1 MEFTEQ
7 LKKFYGYDDDT
18 FQALL
23 KDVTMDDFPSLELFP
38 QLLRVEHMINT
49 IIEKQFKA
57 IIYGDYD
64 ADGMIATSIMKQLFI
79 DLNYSVDT
87 YIPNRYQDGYG
98 LTLKQAKRLVV
109 QGYQSVICVDNG
121 VSAHEAIEYLKDH
134 RILVIVIDHHEVTV
148 LPKALDAYFHPLL
161 DTPIPLARCSGYLTY
176 LLYVAVIKKHH
187 PYLLALAAI
196 STLTDAMPLKKDNR
210 ILVKLGLA
218 MMNQYKFIQIA
229 SLVKQFPVDEQ
240 SIYMNVG
247 PSFNALGRM
256 LDDERLQDIVT
267 YLLTEDTMEN
277 MQLSTWI
284 KDVNQQRKTLS
295 QQWIEMIP
303 KNDDMVQVLMIDER
317 SGLTGLIANRLLEGM
332 TKVVA
337 IFSPDSK
344 NDDYL
349 VGSIRA
355 VEGYQLMNL
364 IRSYPGDIIAFGG
377 HPAAVGLTI
386 KKDYFEQFKNYLI
399 SAAIKLEI
407 QHHHPKLI
415 PLKTNELTFKNL
427 EIIQKLK
434 PFGQDFPAPLFLI
447 TPVPVYKLQF
457 TSKAPFYLSTRLTS
471 WSQIFSFSIT
481 KDKLRPYSSIGLIGT
496 IEENI
501 YQSSRS
507 VRFQA
512 QQFTIL
518 N

>member
-7 LKKFYGYDDDT
+7 LKHFYGYDDDT

-23 KDVTMDDFPSLELFP
+23 KDVSMDDFPSLELFP
-38 QLLRVEHMINT
+38 HLLNVELVINMMVQKHLKT
-49 IIEKQFKA
+49 

-64 ADGMIATSIMKQLFI
+64 ADGMIATSIMKQLFM
-79 DLNYSVDT
+79 DLNYAVDT

-98 LTLKQAKRLVV
+98 LTLKQAKRLVE
-109 QGYQSVICVDNG
+109 QGYKSVICVDNG
-121 VSAHEAIEYLKDH
+121 VSAHDAIEYLKTQQV
-134 RILVIVIDHHEVTV
+134 IVIVIDHHEVTQ
-148 LPKALDAYFHPLL
+148 LPLGLDAYFHPLL

-176 LLYVAVIKKHH
+176 LVYVAVIKKHN

-210 ILVKLGLA
+210 VLVKLGLA
-218 MMNQYKFIQIA
+218 MINEYKFIQIA
-229 SLVKQFPVDEQ
+229 ALVKQFPVDEQ
-240 SIYMNVG
+240 SIYMHVG

-256 LDDERLQDIVT
+256 LDDHRLQDIVT
-267 YLLTEDTMEN
+267 YLLTEDTTEN
-277 MQLSTWI
+277 VQLSTWI
-284 KDVNQQRKTLS
+284 KDINQQRKTLS
-295 QQWIEMIP
+295 QQWMDMIP
-303 KNDDMVQVLMIDER
+303 KSDEMVQVLMIDER
-317 SGLTGLIANRLLEGM
+317 SGLTGLIANRLLDGM

-344 NDDYL
+344 NNDHL

-377 HPAAVGLTI
+377 HPSAVGLTI
-386 KKDYFEQFKNYLI
+386 KKDHFEKFKAFFI
-399 SAAIKLEI
+399 SAATKLEI
-407 QHHHPKLI
+407 QHQLPNFI
-415 PLKTNELTFKNL
+415 PLKTNRLTFKNL

-447 TPVPVYKLQF
+447 SPVPVDKLLF

-481 KDKLRPYSSIGLIGT
+481 KDKLINHSSIGLIGT
-496 IEENI
+496 IEENM
-501 YQSSRS
+501 YQFTRS
-507 VRFQA
+507 VRFQVNK
-512 QQFTIL
+512 FTVI